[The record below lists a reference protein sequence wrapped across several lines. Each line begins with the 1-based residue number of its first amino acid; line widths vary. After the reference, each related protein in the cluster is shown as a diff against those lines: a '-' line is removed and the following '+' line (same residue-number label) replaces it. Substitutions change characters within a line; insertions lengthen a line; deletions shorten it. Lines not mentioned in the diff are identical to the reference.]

1 MNEKNIKDKIT
12 KKINRENVKAFLKKQ
27 GLYVLI
33 FLCVAA
39 AGIIA
44 IIAWPRDDGS
54 QPPQVGENDPASV
67 IGDTSLEDEL
77 AMQTPKPSPAPTA
90 TAMPT
95 PSATPEET
103 EKEKPNKSGGGSIKL
118 RKPVDGKIINSFSGD
133 ELVFFPSLNTWATHN
148 GTDIQADKGAS
159 VSAAMAGTVIEAY
172 TNEADG
178 GVVVIKHS
186 DSIETFYAGLSDLL
200 VSEGDKVNAGDVIGT
215 VGEIPKELDLP
226 SHLHFEYK
234 VNGEWKD
241 PAKFF

>member
-12 KKINRENVKAFLKKQ
+12 RKINRENVKAFLKKQ

-39 AGIIA
+39 AGITA
-44 IIAWPRDDGS
+44 IIAWPRDEGNK
-54 QPPQVGENDPASV
+54 PQIGENDPASV

-77 AMQTPKPSPAPTA
+77 AMLTPKPSASPSA
-90 TAMPT
+90 TALPT
-95 PSATPEET
+95 PSASPKATD
-103 EKEKPNKSGGGSIKL
+103 KEKPNNSGGGSIKL
-118 RKPVDGKIINSFSGD
+118 RKPVNGKIINSFSGD

-148 GTDIQADKGAS
+148 GTDLQADKGAS
-159 VSAAMAGTVIEAY
+159 VSAAMAGTVTEAY

-186 DSIETFYAGLSDLL
+186 DSIETVYAGLGDLL

-215 VGEIPKELDLP
+215 VGELPKELDLP

-234 VNGEWKD
+234 VNGVWKD

>member
-118 RKPVDGKIINSFSGD
+118 KAGGRQDHQQFFRRRIGVLPVSQYLGHPQRYGY
-133 ELVFFPSLNTWATHN
+133 P
-148 GTDIQADKGAS
+148 
-159 VSAAMAGTVIEAY
+159 
-172 TNEADG
+172 G
-178 GVVVIKHS
+178 G
-186 DSIETFYAGLSDLL
+186 
-200 VSEGDKVNAGDVIGT
+200 
-215 VGEIPKELDLP
+215 
-226 SHLHFEYK
+226 
-234 VNGEWKD
+234 
-241 PAKFF
+241 